1 MIETSATPARQA
13 TTSPTDLLACPSC
26 GSRLRENRTGRD
38 LSCSG
43 CAALIPFENGIY
55 MFETAEADHRDA
67 KKTIS
72 SFGRRWNAV
81 FKRMGALT
89 EFFLPSIQ
97 PVRKEL
103 FRDKVIVD
111 GGGGFGRLSKL
122 MLDYGARHVVLVDA
136 SDAVYAACEYLA
148 PYRDRVTIV
157 RANLLNP
164 PLRAGSFDIFLCHGV
179 LHHTGAPRRV
189 LGNIARALDH
199 ARGITILWVYAK
211 EGNRLLARLIAA
223 ARTVCASIGDKG
235 RWMVASVV
243 DFLFWA
249 LTSAVYRPLDRLF
262 GVKDKLY
269 YGEYFMDFLYDSAF
283 NNRVD
288 RLQMYHDFLTTPI
301 VEYYSRD
308 ELEEWF
314 GAAGFKKISL
324 YFYRKQSWSIAAS
337 FDGDEDFSGRRP

>member
-1 MIETSATPARQA
+1 MNQTSVRSTLQA
-13 TTSPTDLLACPSC
+13 PIGPTDLFVCPRCGGDLDENRASGNLSC
-26 GSRLRENRTGRD
+26 G
-38 LSCSG
+38 G
-43 CAALIPFENGIY
+43 CGTIIRFENGIY
-55 MFETAEADHRDA
+55 VFEAVVSGDYDI

-72 SFGRRWNAV
+72 AFGRRWNAV

-136 SDAVYAACEYLA
+136 SDGVYAAREYLA

-164 PLRAGSFDIFLCHGV
+164 PLKVGAFDIFLCHGV

-189 LGNIARALDH
+189 LGNIARALDP

-211 EGNRLLARLIAA
+211 EGNRLLARLIAT
-223 ARTVCASIGDKG
+223 ARTACASIGDKG

-243 DFLFWA
+243 DFLFWV
-249 LTSAVYRPLDRLF
+249 LTNAVYRPLDRLF
-262 GVKDKLY
+262 GIKGKLY
-269 YGEYFMDFLYDSAF
+269 YGEYFMDFLYDSVF

-288 RLQMYHDFLTTPI
+288 RLQMYHDFLTTRI
-301 VEYYSRD
+301 VEYYSRN
-308 ELEEWF
+308 ELEAWLR
-314 GAAGFKKISL
+314 AAGFKKISL
-324 YFYRKQSWSIAAS
+324 HFYRRQSWSVAAS
-337 FDGDEDFSGRRP
+337 FDPDENFSG